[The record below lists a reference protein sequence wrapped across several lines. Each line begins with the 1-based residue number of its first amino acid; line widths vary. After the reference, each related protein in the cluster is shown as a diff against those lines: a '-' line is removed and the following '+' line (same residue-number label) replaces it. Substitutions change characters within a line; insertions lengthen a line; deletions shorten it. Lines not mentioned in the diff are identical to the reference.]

1 MTLAASPSSTDRVP
15 LGIVLMVAFCAIAPL
30 IDVAAKFASQSVTVT
45 QVTFFRMVV
54 QAMLMAPVVAVMRQ
68 SLRLSAKSAGLLLAR
83 ALMLIGSTYA
93 FVGAV
98 QVMPIA
104 DALAIVFVEPF
115 ILLALGFLLFGDQVG
130 PRRIL
135 ASVIGFLGALLVIQ
149 PNFAIFGA
157 IALYP
162 LATAGFFAV
171 YMLLTRRIA
180 RDHPPESMQ
189 FHTAWMGM
197 ALMVPVLALGHG
209 ADLPLLQ
216 LSNPPL
222 AVWGQL
228 AGLGLAATVSH
239 IAITYALRYAP
250 SATLAPLH
258 YLEIV
263 NAALFGW
270 LFFGD
275 WPNPMSWAGIVVIVA
290 SGLYIIARERH
301 LARAARRQAPPAVR
315 PVR

>member
-1 MTLAASPSSTDRVP
+1 
-15 LGIVLMVAFCAIAPL
+15 
-30 IDVAAKFASQSVTVT
+30 
-45 QVTFFRMVV
+45 
-54 QAMLMAPVVAVMRQ
+54 MRQ
-68 SLRLSAKSAGLLLAR
+68 SLRLSAKSAGLLMAR